1 MSSVLPEFS
10 SHLALSSREKEIY
23 DLILNFWPTSSIE
36 IAEHFNEPIHSRE
49 LRRKVSTRYSYY
61 LKKLIAKQLI
71 LSKRVGNALI
81 VWPIVVE
88 KYRVIHDIL
97 KEK

>member
-1 MSSVLPEFS
+1 MPEVS
-10 SHLALSSREKEIY
+10 SHLALSLREKEIY

-36 IAEHFNEPIHSRE
+36 IAEHFNESILSRE
-49 LRRKVSTRYSYY
+49 DRRKISTRYSYY
-61 LKKLIAKQLI
+61 LKKLISKQLI

-81 VWPIVVE
+81 VWPIVAE